1 MSMQLQ
7 VNGWTHPGRVRPTND
22 DAWHSYVP
30 GDPYWLATKGAFF
43 AVADGV
49 DGRRQGGFASRR
61 AIETALHTY
70 YRDPSPEPAGSLLQA
85 VKTANR
91 DLRNLVRSHPA
102 YAGLRTTL
110 VAAVVRGNEALVANV
125 GDSRAYLIRGPHIW
139 QITRDHSWI
148 AEVGAGVLSPAE
160 ARRHP
165 WRHIITRALGM
176 ADEVQVDL
184 FRVPLQP
191 GDSLVLCSDGLTDLV
206 SDGEIRD
213 VVQRTP
219 LAWAPYTLVE
229 RANRRGGGDN
239 ITAVVVRIGPAV
251 AYPLPHPAY
260 AQPGYTSPPP
270 AVQPFGY
277 RASSPAWVPL
287 VELIG
292 GMAGAAGVIL
302 FIMSLATLGG
312 R

>member
-1 MSMQLQ
+1 MTVQLQ
-7 VNGWTHPGRVRPTND
+7 ASGWTHPGRVRPTND

-30 GDPYWLATKGAFF
+30 RDFHWLATKGAFF

-49 DGRRQGGFASRR
+49 DGRRLGHFASRR

-85 VKTANR
+85 VKMANW
-91 DLRNLVRSHPA
+91 DLRNLVHYHPA

-110 VAAVVRGNEALVANV
+110 VAAVVRGAEALVANV
-125 GDSRAYLIRGPHIW
+125 GDSRAYLVRGPHVW

-176 ADEVQVDL
+176 DDEVRVDL

-191 GDSLVLCSDGLTDLV
+191 GDILVLCSDGLTDLV
-206 SDGEIRD
+206 RDHEIRD

-219 LAWAPYTLVE
+219 PAWAPHALIE
-229 RANRRGGGDN
+229 RANRRGGSDN
-239 ITAVVVRIGPAV
+239 ITAVVVRIGPRV
-251 AYPLPHPAY
+251 EYPLPSSAY
-260 AQPGYTSPPP
+260 GRPGYVSPQP
-270 AVQPFGY
+270 AIRPSGY
-277 RASSPAWVPL
+277 RPASPVWVPL
-287 VELIG
+287 LELAG
-292 GMAGAAGVIL
+292 GMAGAAGVIVL
-302 FIMSLATLGG
+302 IMSLMSLGV